1 MINERKQ
8 FCVFVERRPVVQE
21 ALYKWCAIVCSSGDV
36 FHLGLLKVLVVC
48 CSLGFRRVVATICS
62 KSFSRW
68 SFLSS

>member
-8 FCVFVERRPVVQE
+8 SCLFVERRPVVQE
-21 ALYKWCAIVCSSGDV
+21 ALYKWYAIVTSSGDV
-36 FHLGLLKVLVVC
+36 FHLGLLKVLVGC
-48 CSLGFRRVVATICS
+48 CSSGFRRVVAIICS